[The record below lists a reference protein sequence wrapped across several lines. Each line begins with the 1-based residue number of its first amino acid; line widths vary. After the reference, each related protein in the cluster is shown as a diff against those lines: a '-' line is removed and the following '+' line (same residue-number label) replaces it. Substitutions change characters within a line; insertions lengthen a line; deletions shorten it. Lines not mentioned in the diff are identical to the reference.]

1 MRKFSVI
8 NAKGTIFDMMRT
20 DAFFSD
26 PSGLGT
32 KAKNSYTTVGTSF
45 INTKTAVEQKKPS
58 GTMNFT
64 GYKQYDEFMNV
75 IKFKP
80 LVLVYEPYEG
90 NVLYMDCDSY
100 EITKE
105 EINHKTNRLEC
116 KIKFNGTSTW
126 YHEEKVLKNEPLHR
140 GKKYTYKYP
149 YTYTESASGVI
160 NITNQSNLAA
170 YVKITV
176 IGPVKNPSWVL
187 IKSGATVATGKMNL
201 TLKEGQRL
209 VVNSDPANLEIC
221 IYDEKNQR
229 LKDVYEKSDFST
241 DRFIYPP
248 SGESKL
254 TFSHEDA
261 NEMKIWAE
269 VKELVE

>member
-8 NAKGTIFDMMRT
+8 NAKGTIFNMMRI

-32 KAKNSYTTVGTSF
+32 KAKNSYTKAGISF
-45 INTKTAVEQKKPS
+45 INTKSAIEQKKPS

-64 GYKQYDEFMNV
+64 GYKQYDEFMDV

-100 EITKE
+100 EITKT
-105 EINHKTNRLEC
+105 EISHKTNRLEC

-126 YHEEKVLKNEPLHR
+126 YRKVKALKNESLHK
-140 GKKYTYKYP
+140 GKKYSYRYP
-149 YTYTESASGVI
+149 YIYTELASGVI
-160 NITNQSNLAA
+160 NITNQSNLPA
-170 YVKITV
+170 YAKITV
-176 IGPVKNPSWVL
+176 LGPVKNPSWVL
-187 IKSGATVATGKMNL
+187 MKSGKTVATGKIDL
-201 TLKEGQRL
+201 TLKKGQRL
-209 VVNSDPANLEIC
+209 VVNSDPTNLEIC
-221 IYDEKNQR
+221 VCDENNQI
-229 LKDVYEKSDFST
+229 LEDAYEKSDFST

-248 SGESKL
+248 PGESKL
-254 TFSHEDA
+254 SFSHEDA
-261 NEMKIWAE
+261 NEMKIWVE
-269 VKELVE
+269 VREFVE